1 MPSDAARFGA
11 YQKWCLKGSISS
23 ELPVFC
29 SEKSTKKLDVTH
41 QNLWK
46 HIWKWTE
53 QKDKMNHDDDDD
65 DDDEDDDDDDDD
77 DGGGGGGDDGDDSKT
92 LETLSSQQSTLGLL
106 RGDR

>member
-23 ELPVFC
+23 ELPVFRW
-29 SEKSTKKLDVTH
+29 ERNRYKLDVTH

-53 QKDKMNHDDDDD
+53 QKDKMNHDDDEDDSDDGDD
-65 DDDEDDDDDDDD
+65 DDD
-77 DGGGGGGDDGDDSKT
+77 SKN
-92 LETLSSQQSTLGLL
+92 LGTLSSQQSTLGLL
-106 RGDR
+106 CVTVAR